1 MKDASLRPAAARA
14 KLHIADDGLE
24 RVIPR
29 EPRELC
35 VVERTRTTDSLLDD
49 LHLGVG
55 LWHDV
60 VAERIGP
67 RGCGP
72 RLIISDQLRDT
83 RVHHLRYR
91 KPVLIVDDA
100 VQDRPELDLH

>member
-35 VVERTRTTDSLLDD
+35 VVERARTTDSLLDY

-60 VAERIGP
+60 VTERIRPGG
-67 RGCGP
+67 RRA
-72 RLIISDQLRDT
+72 RLIISDQPRDAGI
-83 RVHHLRYR
+83 HHRRYR
-91 KPVLIVDDA
+91 KPVLIVDHA
-100 VQDRPELDLH
+100 VQNR